1 MSVQTVIELDSVG
14 LCYRLAQQRL
24 GSFKEYLIHMVRGS
38 LTYEKL
44 WALRGVKLTVT
55 KGEMVGIIGPN
66 GAGKSTLAKV
76 ITGVLKPTEGTR
88 RVEGTIAP
96 ILELTTGFDFEL
108 TGHENIFLNAL
119 LLGRRRVEIEERL
132 DSIVEFSGLGR
143 FIHSPIRNYSSGM
156 VARLGFSIA
165 TAWIPDVLIL
175 DEALAVGD
183 ARFLRRCQERLE
195 ELQTAGATTILIS
208 HATEMLRDYCTR
220 CVWLDEGL
228 MRADGPP
235 DAVLGYYNEEMS
247 KARAVRGTESTQDVD
262 QAVIDPSF

>member
-1 MSVQTVIELDSVG
+1 MSEAVIQLDSVS

-24 GSFKEYLIHMVRGS
+24 GSFKEYLIHMVKGS

-44 WALRGVKLTVT
+44 WALKGIDLTVVQ
-55 KGEMVGIIGPN
+55 GEMVGIIGPN

-76 ITGVLKPTEGTR
+76 ITGVLKPTEGVR
-88 RVEGTIAP
+88 EVRGTIAP

-108 TGHENIFLNAL
+108 TGYENIYLNAL
-119 LLGRRRVEIEERL
+119 LLGRRRVEIDERL
-132 DSIVEFSGLGR
+132 DSIIEFSGLGK

-183 ARFLRRCQERLE
+183 ARFLKRCQQRMA
-195 ELQTAGATTILIS
+195 ELREAGATTILIS

-220 CVWLDEGL
+220 CVWLDRGEML
-228 MRADGPP
+228 ADGEPGDVLDRYHEAMSHARVETQP
-235 DAVLGYYNEEMS
+235 DASL
-247 KARAVRGTESTQDVD
+247 
-262 QAVIDPSF
+262 